1 MVVLNTSETI
11 SDLLDQRSAIYSD
24 KVRVLSVSSASESSQ
39 TPIVSSP
46 ATSSDARVVSL
57 LGRWCL
63 IDVNLTCPRRDFA
76 GQGFLTTSCLSCLT
90 GRAGVHTESCSATL
104 SVLQRRRTMT
114 QTSAKRYRNSLS
126 TFTEDQRVS
135 RKISICAS
143 PIPCDPAQSVRFTTL
158 PPGLLARW
166 PSPLRMEF
174 RRRPRTTSTSV
185 CIGR

>member
-24 KVRVLSVSSASESSQ
+24 KVGVFSVPRALDFSQ
-39 TPIVSSP
+39 ALIVSSP
-46 ATSSDARVVSL
+46 ATSSDARAVSL
-57 LGRWCL
+57 PDRWCL
-63 IDVNLTCPRRDFA
+63 NGISLTCSRRNFS

-90 GRAGVHTESCSATL
+90 GRAGVHTESCSATS

-143 PIPCDPAQSVRFTTL
+143 PIPCDPARSVRFTTL